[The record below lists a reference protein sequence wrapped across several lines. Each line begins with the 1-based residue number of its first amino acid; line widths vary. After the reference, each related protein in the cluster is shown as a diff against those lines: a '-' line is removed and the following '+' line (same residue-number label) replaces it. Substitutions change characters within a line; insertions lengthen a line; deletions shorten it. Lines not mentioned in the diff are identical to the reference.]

1 MSVKKDFLIVGGGLA
16 GLTAAIHLLK
26 AGVPVTLVEKNSYP
40 QHKVCGEYVS
50 NEVLPYLDA
59 MGMTLDQ
66 LSVTQLRRFQFCP
79 NQGRQIL
86 TDLPLGGIGISRHL
100 LDECLYRQAIM
111 LGCQVIQDK
120 VTNISYASNAFRV
133 ELAHHAPL
141 TASLV
146 ISAHGKRDQLDER
159 LSRPFFYKRSPWL
172 AVKAHYKVAFP
183 DDLIGLYTFN
193 GGYCGISKVE
203 HDIVNICYLTSY
215 NSFKK
220 YKNINEHRTAMLYE
234 NAQLK
239 DIFEKATMIN
249 EQPLTISQISFLPKR
264 KVEQHVLMIG
274 DSAGLIH
281 PLCGN
286 GMAMAI
292 HSARLC
298 VETALSY
305 HAGAISRAQME
316 RRYNSLWK
324 QNFGKRMLMG
334 RILSTLLHQQ
344 GLTAVLTRLLS
355 AFPSLLRFIIR
366 QTHGK
371 KPIFTG

>member
-26 AGVPVTLVEKNSYP
+26 AGVPVTIIEKNSYP
-40 QHKVCGEYVS
+40 QHKVCGEYIS
-50 NEVLPYLDA
+50 NEVLPYLN
-59 MGMTLDQ
+59 MLGVTLDQ
-66 LSVTQLRRFQFCP
+66 LPVTQLRRFQFSP
-79 NQGRQIL
+79 SQGRQIL
-86 TDLPLGGIGISRHL
+86 TDLPLGGIGISRYL
-100 LDECLYRQAIM
+100 LDECLYQHALA

-120 VTNISYASNAFRV
+120 VTHISYASNAFHV

-146 ISAHGKRDQLDER
+146 IAAHGKRDQLDER

-193 GGYCGISKVE
+193 GGYCGVSKVE
-203 HDIVNICYLTSY
+203 NDVVNICYLTSY
-215 NSFKK
+215 SSFRK
-220 YKNINEHRTAMLYE
+220 YKNIKEHRAAILYE
-234 NAQLK
+234 NPQLRE
-239 DIFEKATMIN
+239 IFEKATMIN
-249 EQPLTISQISFLPKR
+249 EQPLTISQISFLNKR

-274 DSAGLIH
+274 DSGGLIH

-292 HSARLC
+292 HSAKLC
-298 VETALSY
+298 AETVISY
-305 HAGAISRAQME
+305 HSGTMSRAQME
-316 RRYNSLWK
+316 KRYTSLWK
-324 QNFGKRMLMG
+324 QHFGKRMLMG

-344 GLTAVLTRLLS
+344 RLTATLTRFLS
-355 AFPSLLRFIIR
+355 VFPSVLRFIIR